1 MLTPQQFN
9 YDSQPFAINKR
20 LGLGR
25 RTSIQGKESTRVTGK
40 FNGRLRRSG
49 WLFYIQ
55 SAVISVAGLH
65 MFNSPVL
72 ASEPIEE
79 PHAQYQVLEWED
91 LVAEGWERPLLLS
104 KKDVA
109 SPSVDES
116 SLVPELN
123 NKLVALPG
131 FMRPVVS
138 EGELMAEHKHEH
150 KDLSLIHI

>member
-1 MLTPQQFN
+1 M
-9 YDSQPFAINKR
+9 
-20 LGLGR
+20 
-25 RTSIQGKESTRVTGK
+25 TGK

-109 SPSVDES
+109 SPRVDES

-123 NKLVALPG
+123 DKLVALPG
-131 FMRPVVS
+131 YMRPVVS
-138 EGELMAEHKHEH
+138 EGELMAEHQHEH
-150 KDLSLIHI
+150 KDLEDGMYVSQFLLVPFLPQNPCSHSLWDPNQVV